1 MLAMSRKQ
9 RGFQRSATFLTASLP
24 ADIETN
30 REKGRLKFLYPTK
43 LAPVIADGIEGSSM
57 PAWKNVMMPAE
68 IDAVVAYVARA
79 FAKPDKANTQRRAS
93 L

>member
-1 MLAMSRKQ
+1 
-9 RGFQRSATFLTASLP
+9 
-24 ADIETN
+24 
-30 REKGRLKFLYPTK
+30 
-43 LAPVIADGIEGSSM
+43 M